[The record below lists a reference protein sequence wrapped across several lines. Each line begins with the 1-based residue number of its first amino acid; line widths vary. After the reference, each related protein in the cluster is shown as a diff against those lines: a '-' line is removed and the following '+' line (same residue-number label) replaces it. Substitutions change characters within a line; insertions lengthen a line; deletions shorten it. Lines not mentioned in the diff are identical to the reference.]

1 MGFLSWLTGRS
12 QADKV
17 TPTELTDE
25 NFRAEL
31 GASDLPALIDVWSP
45 TCAPCAKLAPVM
57 VKLANRYRDR
67 VRVFHV
73 NAADSPRL
81 MRQLGVSGTP
91 TVIVMRRGAE
101 MGRVV
106 GYRPQSWFEQMI
118 DAEFPAPPAGTG
130 AA

>member
-1 MGFLSWLTGRS
+1 MGFLNWLSGG
-12 QADKV
+12 AKAEKV
-17 TPTELTDE
+17 MPTELTDE

-31 GASDLPALIDVWSP
+31 NGAETPALIDVWSP
-45 TCAPCAKLAPVM
+45 TCAPCVKLAPVM
-57 VKLANRYRDR
+57 VKIANKYRDR
-67 VRVFHV
+67 VKVFHV

-91 TVIVMRRGAE
+91 TVIIMRRGAE

-118 DAEFPAPPAGTG
+118 DEEFPQAG
-130 AA
+130 AAA